1 MKKLRQNP
9 KLIDDT
15 LKYFCSLGSFFFAYN
30 VLNDI
35 LVHSANSFL
44 DSRAINL
51 RLEPI

>member
-9 KLIDDT
+9 KLIGDT
-15 LKYFCSLGSFFFAYN
+15 LKYFCSLRSFFAYN

-35 LVHSANSFL
+35 SVHSANSFL